1 MTLQEKELL
10 TRFLQQLG
18 EARAG
23 QKDAE
28 AEKLIQEACARQP
41 DAAYLLVQRALQ
53 LDQAFQATQAQA
65 QKLQAELD
73 QARISNPP
81 ASGTNGGGFLNDPNA
96 WGSQPRAPAAAPQ
109 RSVSG
114 APIGQPAA
122 AAPLARPSPWGGGG
136 MLGAVAT
143 TAAGVVAG
151 GFLYQGIQSLM
162 NKNDPQSGADAFK
175 GAHAQ
180 QEAPDQ
186 VALNDDAFDGAS
198 ADGGDDS
205 GGDFA

>member
-18 EARAG
+18 EAKAG
-23 QKDAE
+23 QKDTE

-81 ASGTNGGGFLNDPNA
+81 ASSGGFLNDPNA
-96 WGSQPRAPAAAPQ
+96 WGAQPRAPAAVQQ

-114 APIGQPAA
+114 APIGQPAAA

-162 NKNDPQSGADAFK
+162 NKNDRQSGADAFK

-186 VALNDDAFDGAS
+186 VALNDDAFDGSS

>member
-10 TRFLQQLG
+10 ARFLQQLG

-23 QKDAE
+23 QKDVE
-28 AEKLIQEACARQP
+28 AEKLIQEACTRQP

-81 ASGTNGGGFLNDPNA
+81 ASGGGFLADPNA
-96 WGSQPRAPAAAPQ
+96 WGSQPRAPAAVPQQAAPA
-109 RSVSG
+109 
-114 APIGQPAA
+114 APTPQQAA
-122 AAPLARPSPWGGGG
+122 AAPLARPSPWGGAG
-136 MLGAVAT
+136 MLGTVAT

-162 NKNDPQSGADAFK
+162 HRNDPPSGAQK
-175 GAHAQ
+175 SQSAHAH
-180 QEAPDQ
+180 EEDASDPQ
-186 VALNDDAFDGAS
+186 VALNDDAFDGSS
-198 ADGGDDS
+198 AAGSDDP